1 MTIGQFS
8 GGVAKL
14 QGAIEYLERAWR
26 EAKQNWDDETS
37 RNLEESHIKP
47 IIQQLNEIIEAT
59 VPLSETMGQARRGCG
74 PPEGAR

>member
-8 GGVAKL
+8 GPLAKL
-14 QGAIEYLERAWR
+14 QGAIEYLDRAWR
-26 EAKQNWDDETS
+26 EAKQNWDDDTS
-37 RNLEESHIKP
+37 RNLEEAHIKP

-59 VPLSETMGQARRGCG
+59 SPLSETMGQARRNCG